1 LTIVKIGNGRHTSF
15 WLDSWIKNKPLCIQF
30 RAIFSHVQKTNVTFA
45 ESFSEIG
52 WQLRFSHITSQRAE
66 QKLEDLMNLIRDI
79 TLNEESD
86 TRYMRFR
93 PHKTFSVKACYYAIN
108 FGGATVLGNSDIW
121 NSLAQKNVIF
131 FAWLA
136 LHNRINTKK
145 RLTRKRIISESTCP
159 FGCQCDENLTHLL
172 FSCPHPTMIWQKFLI
187 PV

>member
-1 LTIVKIGNGRHTSF
+1 
-15 WLDSWIKNKPLCIQF
+15 LCIQF

-45 ESFSEIG
+45 ESFSEID
-52 WQLRFSHITSQRAE
+52 WQLRFRHITSQRAE
-66 QKLEDLMNLIRDI
+66 QELEDLMNLIGDI

-121 NSLAQKNVIF
+121 NSLASKNVIF
-131 FAWLA
+131 LLGLPFIIGLI
-136 LHNRINTKK
+136 L
-145 RLTRKRIISESTCP
+145 RKGLLGKELESTCP